1 MQKWL
6 ENLRRKG
13 YYRGKSLPAL
23 LINLVFAEL
32 FLFIMGYL
40 WFVQRTKIPLL
51 SLLLTLTILAL
62 ITSAFV
68 LRYRKSYRKKKI
80 EARRKVARDFLAD
93 ELNQLGKEKFQWQI
107 MRLLLKL
114 DGITDINCSGDI
126 LETAIEG
133 KKAVIACHHAGLKE
147 EISPRR
153 LSAFLNQAKLSGF
166 SYAIYVTS
174 GIYPETCRDLANKK
188 GSLQVQ
194 LLDMEDLLDLME
206 GVGMLPDDKTIDGII
221 DKQIFNRR
229 EKLQAVKKE
238 ILTPKRIRTY
248 VGYSLFFIVLSRIF
262 DRMSLYYLLV
272 AAAFLALA
280 LLTWFYNQKNPKKI
294 EEQEPLLKKPV
305 HKA

>member
-6 ENLRRKG
+6 KNLRRKG

-23 LINLVFAEL
+23 LINLVFVEILL
-32 FLFIMGYL
+32 FVIGYL

-51 SLLLTLTILAL
+51 SLLLTLSILVL
-62 ITSAFV
+62 MTSAF
-68 LRYRKSYRKKKI
+68 LFRYRKSYGRKKT
-80 EARRKVARDFLAD
+80 EARRKVAREFLAD
-93 ELNQLGKEKFQWQI
+93 ELNQLGKEEFQWQI

-147 EISPRR
+147 EISPRQ

-174 GIYPETCRDLANKK
+174 GVYPEACRDLANKK
-188 GSLQVQ
+188 GALQVQ
-194 LLDMEDLLDLME
+194 LMDTEDLLDLME
-206 GVGMLPDDKTIDGII
+206 GVGMLPDDKIIDGII
-221 DKQIFNRR
+221 DKKIFNRR

-248 VGYSLFFIVLSRIF
+248 LGYSLFFFVLSRIF

-272 AAAFLALA
+272 AVAFLALA
-280 LLTWFYNQKNPKKI
+280 LLIWFYNRKNPEKVD
-294 EEQEPLLKKPV
+294 EQEPLLKKPV
-305 HKA
+305 QKA